1 MSELDE
7 FQEPVSLITE
17 PLSLACL
24 IARALVTNLNN
35 ETEKQIRT
43 YYQITS

>member
-7 FQEPVSLITE
+7 FQEPDSLVME

-24 IARALVTNLNN
+24 ISCALVTNLNN
-35 ETEKQIRT
+35 ET
-43 YYQITS
+43 